1 MASLCIYL
9 VLINVSQSCK
19 SLCSVLSV
27 VPVLVIVFVFVYQR
41 ISIPLVLSSKVGSN
55 AKERFPLNSERFI
68 KSSNLNEHN
77 EMY

>member
-19 SLCSVLSV
+19 SLCSVSSV
-27 VPVLVIVFVFVYQR
+27 VPVLVFVFVYQR
-41 ISIPLVLSSKVGSN
+41 ISIPLVLRSKVGSN
-55 AKERFPLNSERFI
+55 ANERFPLNSERFI

-77 EMY
+77 EMH